1 MTATHETTTAAELD
15 RPGAGPL
22 WETAATA
29 TDYWNDSC
37 AIEELTYAIDRGA
50 VGATSNPTI
59 VGEVLQ
65 KEMGRWRERILAL
78 AAEHP
83 RWTEDEVAWGL
94 IEEMAAGA
102 ARLLEPIFE
111 RERGRK
117 GRLSIQTNPKLY
129 RDPERLVA
137 QGLHF
142 ADLAPNM
149 QVKIPATHAGLAAIE
164 ELTAAGVSINATVC
178 FTVPQALAVGEA
190 VEAGLRRAEAGG
202 LSVQRMSPVCTIMV
216 GRLDD
221 WLGVLAGRDHI
232 TVDPAAV
239 HWAGI
244 AAIKRAYA
252 IYQERGYRARLLAA
266 AYRHHLHWSE
276 LIGGD
281 ITLTIPHVWQLRFNR
296 SDVEVVERFHNPVPE
311 AILDQL
317 YRHFADFRRAYE
329 PDGMTPEEFDSFGA
343 TVRTLRG
350 FIASYQSLVG
360 VVRDV
365 ILPNPDSR

>member
-1 MTATHETTTAAELD
+1 MTVMRERGVEAVD
-15 RPGAGPL
+15 QPGAGPL

-37 AIEELTYAIDRGA
+37 ALVELAYAIERGA

-65 KEMGRWRERILAL
+65 KEMPRWRGRIIEL

-83 RWTEDEVAWGL
+83 RWTEDDVAWGL

-102 ARLLEPIFE
+102 AELLQPIFE
-111 RERGRK
+111 REQGRK
-117 GRLSIQTNPKLY
+117 GRLSIQTNPKFY
-129 RDPERLVA
+129 RDAERLVE

-142 ADLAPNM
+142 ARLAPNM
-149 QVKIPATHAGLAAIE
+149 QVKIPATLAGLTAIE
-164 ELTAAGVSINATVC
+164 ELTAAGVTINATVC
-178 FTVPQALAVGEA
+178 FTVPQSLAVGEA

-202 LSVQRMSPVCTIMV
+202 LDTTRMSPVCTIMV

-221 WLGVLAGRDHI
+221 WLGVLATRDGI
-232 TVDPAAV
+232 IVDPAAV

-244 AAIKRAYA
+244 ACIKRAHG
-252 IYQERGYRARLLAA
+252 IYHACGYRARLLAA

-281 ITLTIPHVWQLRFNR
+281 ITLTIPYAWQRRFNR
-296 SDVEVVERFHNPVPE
+296 SDIEVTERFDRPVP
-311 AILDQL
+311 ASMLDQL
-317 YRHFADFRRAYE
+317 LGHFPDFRRAYE
-329 PDGMTPEEFDSFGA
+329 PDGLTPEEFDSFGA

-350 FIASYQSLVG
+350 FIGSYQSLVA
-360 VVRDV
+360 VIRDV
-365 ILPNPDSR
+365 MLPNPDLG